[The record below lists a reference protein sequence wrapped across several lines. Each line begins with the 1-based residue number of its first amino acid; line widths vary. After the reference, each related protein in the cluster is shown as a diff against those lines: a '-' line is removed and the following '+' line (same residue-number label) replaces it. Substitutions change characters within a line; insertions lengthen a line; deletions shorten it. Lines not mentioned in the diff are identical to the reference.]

1 MQQGPSLRASH
12 LESLLSKT
20 ITLIRH
26 AETNANS
33 VGRWQGSADSGIS
46 PQGEEQLIALAGRQ
60 NGSSDGVLIASD
72 LPRTMQT
79 AAVLGDP
86 IPNPAWREFVVGD
99 WEGLTSAEIKDR
111 YPGEMAAFLAGE
123 DVAPGGGERM
133 SDFSHRVVGAF
144 EDLVASLGEGKSAT
158 VVTHGGVIWA
168 IMGHI
173 LGLRDGPLKLIPSHN
188 TAATVVVIDSEGAM
202 QIEVFNDA
210 THLTAVPTQFGP
222 EGTTVSLFR
231 HGQTEG
237 NVEGRWQG
245 RTDSSLTALGRRQV
259 EAASSTVP
267 ALEALFTSPL
277 GRTVETASILGAATG
292 ISPRDDS
299 GLMEMSFGGWEN
311 LTTAEA
317 AAQDPELFDLIY
329 KEGKDMPRGR
339 DGESFAQAGERVF
352 AAIEL
357 LATSSDHD
365 HIGAVSHGA
374 AIRAYITN
382 VVGLP
387 FVDRNRLPIPR
398 NSSMSQTR
406 HTPTGPVLAAYN
418 VAPHLEA

>member
-1 MQQGPSLRASH
+1 
-12 LESLLSKT
+12 
-20 ITLIRH
+20 
-26 AETNANS
+26 
-33 VGRWQGSADSGIS
+33 
-46 PQGEEQLIALAGRQ
+46 
-60 NGSSDGVLIASD
+60 
-72 LPRTMQT
+72 MQT

-86 IPNPAWREFVVGD
+86 IPNRAWREFVVGD
-99 WEGLTSAEIKDR
+99 WEGLTSAEIRDR
-111 YPGEMAAFLAGE
+111 YPGELIAFLAGE

-133 SDFSHRVVGAF
+133 SDFAHRVVGAF
-144 EDLVASLGEGKSAT
+144 EDLVASLHEEGSAT

-173 LGLRDGPLKLIPSHN
+173 LGLRGGPLKLIPSHN
-188 TAATVVVIDSEGAM
+188 TASTLIRIDPGGDK
-202 QIEVFNDA
+202 QVEVFNDA
-210 THLTAVPTQFGP
+210 THLTTLPTQFGP

-231 HGQTEG
+231 HGETEG

-245 RTDSSLTALGRRQV
+245 RTDSSLTAFGRRQV
-259 EAASSTVP
+259 EAASATAP
-267 ALEALFTSPL
+267 PLQALFTSPL
-277 GRTVETASILGAATG
+277 GRTVESASILGAAAG
-292 ISPRDDS
+292 VSPRDDK

-311 LTTAEA
+311 MTTREA

-329 KEGKDMPRGR
+329 NKGLDRPRGR
-339 DGESFAQAGERVF
+339 NGESFTQTGARVLTTL
-352 AAIEL
+352 ES
-357 LATSSDHD
+357 LATSTGLD

-387 FVDRNRLPIPR
+387 FADRNRFPIPR

-406 HTPTGPVLAAYN
+406 HTSTGPVLSAYN